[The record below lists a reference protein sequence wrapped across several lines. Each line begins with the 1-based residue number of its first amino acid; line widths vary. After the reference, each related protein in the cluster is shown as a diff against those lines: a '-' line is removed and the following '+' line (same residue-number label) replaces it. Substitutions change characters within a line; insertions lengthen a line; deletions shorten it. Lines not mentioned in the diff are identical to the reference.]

1 MQSISAFL
9 PRKCKIRGQAAA
21 YLRGSSYICIAAAR
35 RTAQPQR
42 PYSFIIYTHMKPL
55 RTSLLL
61 LRSTAWAAAFACS
74 LTAAAQKKF
83 VDRSTDAL
91 CLLPSATGLVKA
103 WLDDDRAGMKQWA
116 ITSAT
121 TLAANYA
128 IEALI
133 EKDRP
138 DGSGHHAFPST
149 HSAAA
154 FNGATF
160 LCRRYGWKWG
170 VPAYAVAGY
179 VAWGRVYAKKH
190 DGWDVAGGALLGAA
204 SGLLLTRPFA
214 RKANLTLAPAAWG
227 RDAAGIYC
235 AWQF

>member
-1 MQSISAFL
+1 
-9 PRKCKIRGQAAA
+9 
-21 YLRGSSYICIAAAR
+21 
-35 RTAQPQR
+35 
-42 PYSFIIYTHMKPL
+42 MKPL
-55 RTSLLL
+55 RSSLLL
-61 LRSTAWAAAFACS
+61 LRGTAWAAAFACC

-103 WLDDDRAGMKQWA
+103 WLDNDRAGMKQWA

-128 IEALI
+128 LEALI

-170 VPAYAVAGY
+170 VPAYAVTAY
-179 VAWGRVYAKKH
+179 VAWGRVRCHRH
-190 DGWDVAGGALLGAA
+190 DWADVLAGTALGVGSAWVF
-204 SGLLLTRPFA
+204 TRPLSRRTNISLLPATFGDDS
-214 RKANLTLAPAAWG
+214 RGLTAII
-227 RDAAGIYC
+227 R
-235 AWQF
+235 F

>member
-1 MQSISAFL
+1 
-9 PRKCKIRGQAAA
+9 
-21 YLRGSSYICIAAAR
+21 
-35 RTAQPQR
+35 
-42 PYSFIIYTHMKPL
+42 MKPL
-55 RTSLLL
+55 PHSPRSLRAFAL
-61 LRSTAWAAAFACS
+61 AAALACV
-74 LTAAAQKKF
+74 LPATAQKKF

-103 WLDDDRAGMKQWA
+103 WLDHDREGMKQWA

-128 IEALI
+128 LEALV

-138 DGSGHHAFPST
+138 DHSGHHAFPST
-149 HSAAA
+149 HSAVA

-160 LCRRYGWKWG
+160 LCRRYGWQWG

-214 RKANLTLAPAAWG
+214 RKANLTLAPVAWG
-227 RDAAGIYC
+227 REAAGVYC
-235 AWQF
+235 AWRF